1 MKTIFLIA
9 KRFLMPRNVIEG
21 GIINLIS
28 FLGLF
33 IGAASI
39 ILSIAV
45 LNGFQSILQDE
56 TRKIY
61 GDYAL
66 VDFDYIKDIELISSF
81 ENNNIKYA
89 PFYEEEFFLSKNNKQ
104 SLVSLKTVA
113 STKFEN
119 FYDLKLIENNNELND
134 GEIIIGK
141 SLADRMDFTI
151 GDSISMYS
159 TKLNMSYL
167 AMPLTKE
174 FIIKNIFSNRILRS
188 DEFLMFTVSENDGPI
203 DQIFTDVEILG
214 EIDNIT
220 SVKEANIVSWKER
233 NKQLFDA
240 TEIEKKITFFT
251 LFLIIVVASF
261 NLSSSIMQ
269 IATKKT
275 REMAILSTLGMKRGN
290 ISSIFLVYGYLLAL
304 SAIISGI
311 LFALL
316 IIYIQNTFGVF
327 MLNPEFYLVSIL
339 PMEISFKDIALLLFY
354 SIIIIGLFATLPLML
369 IKKIRPVELI
379 NKNI

>member
-66 VDFDYIKDIELISSF
+66 VDFDYIKDRELISSF

-89 PFYEEEFFLSKNNKQ
+89 PFYEEEFFVSKNNKQ
-104 SLVSLKTVA
+104 SLVSLKTIA

-119 FYDLKLIENNNELND
+119 FYDLKLIENNNKLND
-134 GEIIIGK
+134 GEIIIGQ

>member
-66 VDFDYIKDIELISSF
+66 VEFDYIKDRELISSF

-89 PFYEEEFFLSKNNKQ
+89 PFYEEEFFVSKNNKQ
-104 SLVSLKTVA
+104 SLVSLKTIA

-159 TKLNMSYL
+159 TKFNMSYL

-174 FIIKNIFSNRILRS
+174 FIIKDIFSNRILRS
-188 DEFLMFTVSENDGPI
+188 DEFLIFTVSENDSPI

-220 SVKEANIVSWKER
+220 SVKETNIVSWKER